1 MKCLNR
7 VAERLE
13 ETVGAAPV
21 EVSKVIKTKFVAM
34 VEGHYLIRV
43 KPPASEATLQNQS
56 SGERAVEGAN
66 LPIFGEFELPSS
78 LNGTQL
84 ITIGDFSCYK
94 SFCSAIKYTG
104 NKRKRDDEEPSDQP
118 SSKRAKK

>member
-1 MKCLNR
+1 MIMCIKKLNSHFKILGLEFQNFLFILFIHVKCLNR

-21 EVSKVIKTKFVAM
+21 EVSKVIKTKFVSM

-56 SGERAVEGAN
+56 SGERAGEGAN
-66 LPIFGEFELPSS
+66 LPIFGEFELPPS
-78 LNGTQL
+78 LNGT
-84 ITIGDFSCYK
+84 
-94 SFCSAIKYTG
+94 
-104 NKRKRDDEEPSDQP
+104 NW
-118 SSKRAKK
+118 